1 MNRFIYSLFTNRWLQ
16 HSLFWLLSL
25 FIISWYFSISNQV
38 KVVDVIYGLF
48 FHICL
53 IPLVYINLRI
63 CIPRFFKQDRYVLYL
78 LGVIMNIAIGYG
90 LHQFTFDIL
99 IPALPLEYYMVSFT
113 DFWIPAVIFSIY
125 IIITSLLS
133 LSKSWFLIE
142 QLKSQNTQVE
152 LENLRLQINPHF
164 LLNALNSIYGLSLK
178 KDEKTPEAILQLSGF
193 LKHMLYENQKFIT
206 LSDEKEHIENYVAI
220 QKLRLSNNE
229 QVSISIEIE
238 DATKKIIPF
247 VLLTFIE
254 NAFKHSDIPQNPE
267 GFITI
272 ALKQTRDCIEF
283 VTRNS
288 FKLKEKTTE
297 GIGLKNARSRL
308 SHYYGENY
316 RLQSNISQNC
326 YEVSLRIDL

>member
-1 MNRFIYSLFTNRWLQ
+1 MNRLIYVLFTKRWLQ
-16 HSLFWLLSL
+16 HSIFWLLSL

-53 IPLVYINLRI
+53 LPLVYINLRI
-63 CIPRFFKQDRYVLYL
+63 CIPRLFKQDRYVLYIIATI
-78 LGVIMNIAIGYG
+78 VNIVIGYG

-99 IPALPLEYYMVSFT
+99 IPALPLDYYMVSFT

-125 IIITSLLS
+125 IFISSLLS

-142 QLKSQNTQVE
+142 QLKSQNTKVE

-178 KDEKTPEAILQLSGF
+178 KDDQTPKAILQLSGF

-220 QKLRLSNNE
+220 QKLRLKNQA
-229 QVSISIEIE
+229 QVDISIDIE
-238 DATKKIIPF
+238 DDSQEIIPF

-254 NAFKHSDIPQNPE
+254 NAFKHSDITENPE
-267 GFITI
+267 GYIAITLTHKNDYI
-272 ALKQTRDCIEF
+272 AF
-283 VTRNS
+283 VARNS
-288 FKLKEKTTE
+288 FKSTDNYDL
-297 GIGLKNARSRL
+297 GIGLNNAKSRL
-308 SHYYGENY
+308 SHYYREKY
-316 RLQSNISQNC
+316 ELQSNIKGSI
-326 YEVSLRIDL
+326 YEVSVRINL